1 MTTRV
6 KPVITKYLE
15 VYAEP
20 EASVGARL
28 PHNADHILVIPAHN
42 ESSHLLT
49 GLRPALDQAAD
60 RGSRTLVIVIIN
72 ARDSDASTV
81 HNQNN
86 SLLEKLKTSS
96 SNPPIKLRHHGD
108 SPCWYSSNSGFDL
121 IVVDRTS
128 DGHRFSPRD
137 GVGLARKIGCD
148 IGLSSINAELNTSPL
163 IHTTDCD
170 VRLPKDYFDPKLPEG
185 AAALLYRFRHVPSGD
200 SKLDEAHSKYEVFLR
215 YYVLGLRYA
224 GSPYGFHTIGSCIAI
239 DPLSYARVR
248 GIPKREAGEDF
259 YLLNKLA
266 KVGPIAVADSDA
278 INIHARHSL
287 RVPFGTG
294 RSTYELYHSSDP
306 YQIYNPRIFDLL
318 KAWLSAASALDDSE
332 SSRAYLEIFERAC
345 RLLPPDDHQRLAVV
359 LERLGAPQAIH
370 EITQQTK
377 KSSVRRK
384 WFSDWFDAFRT
395 LKFVHFLRDS
405 GLKSLPWEE
414 ALSNSTFCG
423 ISSVAS
429 NSFPEASQA
438 CEQLVGLDEH
448 R

>member
-1 MTTRV
+1 MTSRV
-6 KPVITKYLE
+6 KPVITKYLKT
-15 VYAEP
+15 YAEP
-20 EASVGARL
+20 EASVGTQL
-28 PHNADHILVIPAHN
+28 PHDADHVLVIPAHN
-42 ESSHLLT
+42 ESSYFLNK
-49 GLRPALDQAAD
+49 LRPALDQVAD
-60 RGSRTLVIVIIN
+60 RGFRTLVIVIIN
-72 ARDSDASTV
+72 ARDSDSSAV
-81 HNQNN
+81 YNQND

-96 SNPPIKLRHHGD
+96 HNRPIKLRHSGN
-108 SPCWYSSNSGFDL
+108 SPCWYSSNNGFDL
-121 IVVDRTS
+121 IAVDRTS
-128 DGHRFSPRD
+128 EGCRFSPHD

-148 IGLSSINAELNTSPL
+148 IGLSSINAKLNTSPL

-170 VRLPKDYFDPKLPEG
+170 VRLPTDYFDPKLPEG

-200 SKLDEAHSKYEVFLR
+200 SKLDEAHNKYEVFLR

-266 KVGPIAVADSDA
+266 KVGTIAVADSNAVD
-278 INIHARHSL
+278 IHARHSL

-294 RSTYELYHSSDP
+294 RSTYELYHSTDP
-306 YQIYNPRIFDLL
+306 YLIYNPRIFDLL
-318 KAWLSAASALDDSE
+318 KAWITAASELEDSD
-332 SSRAYLEIFERAC
+332 SSRTYLEIFDRAC
-345 RLLPPDDHQRLAVV
+345 RLIPHDDHQRLSYV

-377 KSSVRRK
+377 KCSVRRK

-405 GLKSLPWEE
+405 GLKNLPWEE

-423 ISSVAS
+423 ISSVAF
-429 NSFPEASQA
+429 NSFSKASQA
-438 CEQLVGLDEH
+438 CEQLVGLDEQ